1 MAGNLHPTLLVVAG
15 VSGTGKSTFG
25 SELAKRLDVPFL
37 DGDDLHPPSNI
48 EKMKSGVPL
57 DDSDREPWL
66 HVIRA
71 KAIEIVERPSSRKSP
86 PPVIVIACSAL
97 KRKYRDLLRGPPEI
111 DTGLSKAAVSNFRVD
126 FIYRK
131 HSSIAFPSSEDR
143 SDFRSFLSPKVKGQ
157 PELIRQRLEDREDH
171 FVGSSILASQLAT
184 LQEPDP
190 DQENSNH
197 SKTIVIPLSSDDHQP
212 RSVVEMVNEALQEL
226 ANSTRLPIVQSQIP
240 IQLPTLQSLL
250 DSESA
255 QLKDVL
261 ALLFE
266 VSDSIEHKLIPIL
279 REEIQEKSPNSYSE
293 LIDHCQHIVEN
304 RFSCDEQV
312 NFLASHPRIGE
323 VKGLSKFSSKE
334 QGNQTDPAILARLK
348 ELNML
353 YEQTYPGLRYVTF
366 VNGRSRA
373 EIVKEMED
381 LLTKE
386 ERPTTEVHLQDKE
399 WQAELKRGIG
409 DVFKIAQS
417 RLKSMTE
424 ASSS

>member
-111 DTGLSKAAVSNFRVD
+111 DAGLSQAAVSNCQVD
-126 FIYRK
+126 FIY
-131 HSSIAFPSSEDR
+131 
-143 SDFRSFLSPKVKGQ
+143 LKGQ

-226 ANSTRLPIVQSQIP
+226 ANSTRLPIVRSQIP

-266 VSDSIEHKLIPIL
+266 VSDSIEHKLIPVL

-323 VKGLSKFSSKE
+323 LKGLSKFSSKE
-334 QGNQTDPAILARLK
+334 QGNQTDPAILARLE
-348 ELNML
+348 ELNIL